1 MRQLLVAFILLMVF
15 FMGMRSMCT
24 AESRRM
30 HQEEL
35 EQAVERSIRH
45 SLSESRIKK
54 RYPIQS
60 NEELYADFLG
70 DLMTFVSEKDS
81 CTITVYQLDAET
93 GVLDVQVEI
102 RYTLPGGVQGSS
114 VCRKSAVVT
123 EV

>member
-1 MRQLLVAFILLMVF
+1 MRQLLAAFILLMVF

-24 AESRRM
+24 AESRRI

-45 SLSESRIKK
+45 SLSEARIKK

-60 NEELYADFLG
+60 NEELYADFLA
-70 DLMTFVSEKDS
+70 DLMTYISEKDS
-81 CTITVYQLDAET
+81 CTVTVYQLDVET

-102 RYTLPGGVQGSS
+102 RYILPGGKQGSS
-114 VCRKSAVVT
+114 ICRKFAVVT
-123 EV
+123 EE